1 MNGPG
6 FISITGLIGQ
16 LFAIAFALALAP
28 LLTGWV
34 NQCRAWLQNRTAP
47 PLLQPYYMLHKLF
60 AKDVVLAHGAS
71 DLFRFA
77 PFIVFGCMVLACA
90 IIPSLSTD
98 LPFAPAAD
106 TIALV
111 GVFGLARV
119 FISLAAMDIGTS
131 FGGLGGRREMLIG
144 FLAEP
149 ALLMVIFT
157 TAMICQSTSVA
168 TIVETLAHRDF
179 IIYPSLA
186 FAGVAFTFVSLAE
199 NARVP
204 VDNPATH
211 LELTMIHEAMIL
223 EYSGRHLALIEWA
236 SSLKLYAY
244 SCLGLAL
251 FFPWG
256 IAAGDSFVGLLGAIP
271 LLLFKLTIGGFLLA
285 TIETIN
291 AKMRIFRAP
300 EFLGTAFLLAVL
312 GLLVRLLLE
321 NRV

>member
-1 MNGPG
+1 M
-6 FISITGLIGQ
+6 ISFAGLIGQ
-16 LFAIAFALALAP
+16 IFALALALVLAP
-28 LLTGWV
+28 LLAGWV
-34 NQCRAWLQNRTAP
+34 GMCRAWFQSRSAP

-60 AKDVVLAHGAS
+60 HKDVVLADGAS
-71 DLFRFA
+71 PLFTTA
-77 PFIVFGCMVLACA
+77 PYVVFGCMVLACA

-98 LPFAPAAD
+98 LPLAPAAD
-106 TIALV
+106 ALALV
-111 GVFGLARV
+111 GVFGLARI

-131 FGGLGGRREMLIG
+131 FGSLGGRREMLIG

-157 TAMICQSTSVA
+157 VAMIAQSTSVA
-168 TIVETLAHRDF
+168 TIVETLAHREF

-186 FAGVAFTFVSLAE
+186 FAGIAFTFVSLAE

-236 SSLKLYAY
+236 ASLKLYAY
-244 SCLGLAL
+244 SCLGIAL

-256 IAAGDSFVGLLGAIP
+256 IAEADRFMGLVLALP
-271 LLLFKLTIGGFLLA
+271 LLIFKLASGGVLLA
-285 TIETIN
+285 LIETAS

-321 NRV
+321 VKA